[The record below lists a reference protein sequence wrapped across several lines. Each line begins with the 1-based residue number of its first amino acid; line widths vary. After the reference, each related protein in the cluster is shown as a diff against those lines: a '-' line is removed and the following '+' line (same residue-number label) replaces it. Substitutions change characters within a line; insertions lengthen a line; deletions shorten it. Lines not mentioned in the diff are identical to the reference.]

1 METLGGRNGLAVGI
15 QHKRMRRRTWIAGVG
30 LGVAGIGAGIIYR
43 QSPMFWQQYARE
55 LGEPVLPPP
64 ERPQPNRWPDQ
75 GLHAA
80 WLGHAT
86 VLLKIDGYTLITD
99 PVFSTRVGLNLGPF
113 TLGLKRMVEP
123 AIVLDELPRVD
134 AIVLS
139 HAHMD
144 HFDLPTLR
152 AMERPGVEVVTARG
166 TSDLLRTGRYA
177 RVQEVGWGERVRV
190 GPLTLRGLEVRHWGA
205 RMRTDTWR
213 GYNGFLIESARR
225 RVLYAGDTAMT
236 DSFRGIKGVDLA
248 LMPIGAYDPWIRNH
262 CSPEEAWRMAEHA
275 RAGVVLPV
283 HHATFQL
290 SREPVGEPIE
300 RLLAAAGNQRERVAI
315 TRIGSEVSLT

>member
-1 METLGGRNGLAVGI
+1 MAVENQPGRM
-15 QHKRMRRRTWIAGVG
+15 KRRTWITGVG
-30 LGVAGIGAGIIYR
+30 LGIAGVGAGLLYR
-43 QSPMFWQQYARE
+43 QAPMFWQQYARE
-55 LGEPVLPPP
+55 LGQPVEAAPSRPRPLQWK
-64 ERPQPNRWPDQ
+64 ER

-86 VLLKIDGYTLITD
+86 VLVQIDGYTILTD
-99 PVFSTRVGLNLGPF
+99 PVFSTRVGLGIGPF

-123 AIVLDELPRVD
+123 ALTLEQLPRVD
-134 AIVLS
+134 AIMLS

-152 AMERPGVEVVTARG
+152 AMEDRRVEVVTARG
-166 TSDLLRTGRYA
+166 TADLLRVDRYA
-177 RVQEVGWGERVRV
+177 KVQEVGWGESVRV
-190 GPLTLRGLEVRHWGA
+190 GPLTVRGLEVRHWGA

-213 GYNGFLIESARR
+213 GYNGFLIESGRR

-236 DSFRGIKGVDLA
+236 DSFRGLGGVDLA

-262 CSPEEAWRMAEHA
+262 CSPEQAWRMAEDA
-275 RAGVVLPV
+275 RAAMVVPV

-290 SREPVGEPIE
+290 SREPVHEPIE
-300 RLLAAAGNQRERVAI
+300 RLLTAAGSGRERIAV
-315 TRIGSEVSLT
+315 TKVGGELSVG